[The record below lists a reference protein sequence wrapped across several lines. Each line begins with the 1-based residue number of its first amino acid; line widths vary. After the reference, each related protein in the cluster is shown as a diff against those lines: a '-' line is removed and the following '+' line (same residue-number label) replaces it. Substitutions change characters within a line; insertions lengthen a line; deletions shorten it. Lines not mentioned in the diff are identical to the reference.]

1 MVTTLECSH
10 PKGPVQ
16 SSDIPKAASSY
27 VHNITLIIP
36 CTPCPSQHS
45 EGPEQSSSIPKV
57 APASVYN
64 ITQALIL
71 RASFSYGDSKHEK
84 PPSDA
89 KIAAFKNF

>member
-10 PKGPVQ
+10 PEGPVQ

-36 CTPCPSQHS
+36 CTPCSSQHS

-57 APASVYN
+57 APAYVY
-64 ITQALIL
+64 TTLPRRSSL
-71 RASFSYGDSKHEK
+71 E
-84 PPSDA
+84 PPSHMV
-89 KIAAFKNF
+89 IASMKSLLQMQR